1 MQKSTI
7 ATSLAILLSSVGLNA
22 LDITT
27 EGVVGTQSDLKPTL
41 ENGKKV
47 GVNINLSSGTEVKF
61 SENLVFTPPP
71 SQQNP
76 TQPNEEYV
84 ANGGVLVQGTTTT
97 LSSNDA
103 SRKYIYFS
111 RDSLELASGS
121 AYINLFKNQTGH
133 SLTLDNVSI
142 AYSAINA
149 PTDSD
154 FGFYVSSFQRAI
166 PELDFGVETRLI
178 AKNSSNP
185 YKGLIVNGYTAV
197 KGVLSIESNNT
208 DIIGIDLSNYLSQID
223 SVLTDPTLPLR
234 ELELKIN
241 AGSNQAIGILRQ
253 SGGIRKYNIKI
264 TEFIG
269 NDQSYVFKDA
279 NSSYLLYGGAT
290 IEVGNKI
297 KLDPNIQYGIYS
309 NLKNARYAFATGKTY
324 GTEIFP
330 DDTNKDYSGMLVLD
344 DISIQGDFSIL
355 GQDKEGIANPK
366 GNVYGLHIISNSQDQ
381 ATQITFADN
390 ASIKV
395 GGNFNGVES
404 SDTANILIDSKNTI
418 LNISKTLNLQVEIE
432 GNYTDHTGFLVKNAT
447 LNLLPSQDQKI
458 TFNTYSKPSS
468 SNSIST
474 STLLELVDGHFIG
487 NLNPYVFNEESQTS
501 ESKIYGYYNDYGLK
515 TSGDSSIE
523 GKIILQKNLFG
534 KNTRNSRGTKV
545 QVVSNSGNLIL
556 KNDALIYSEDVFSDS
571 GDYLIYSNN
580 NRVGA
585 SIIFE
590 SGAKAIFGQEYT
602 KLSEIT
608 QDGIYLAK
616 DSGKIWTNSMTFKG
630 NAGVTVAKDTTLEIQ
645 INGGTLNF
653 EGMNRD
659 KEMSAFNPIDSGKI
673 NLVINTSSAQ
683 LLFTKATGGTISYFD
698 SYRENGQ
705 RFVNLA
711 GITQDNGLVREIE
724 GKLATRSLTIQDAKI
739 RDVTFVTYV
748 NPSVSTSNV
757 VTSNFD
763 GRAYADASGK
773 IADFGASDRIIIEG
787 STSKPYGANILSIAI
802 APNQSTRNIS
812 GHMLVGKVK
821 TDSGIFFNDLKD
833 GGSKNVQVYSGLRTT
848 TLTLHRSDVGGYSYY
863 YVTSA
868 QDSTTPPSGGGNSG
882 GSGSGGSSG
891 GGSGSGGGDSGSTG
905 GGTGGGSGGNTGGG
919 GETGGSGGGS
929 SGGNGGGGGEITPPD
944 TGNGGD
950 SNTGGSGE
958 TTPPSNPDLP
968 VIDAP
973 NVGVAPLTRSAFHTN
988 FTLMSSTLNSLNK
1001 RLGDIR
1007 SLEVSD
1013 GVWARVFVGEEVFKD
1028 ALQTTALYTSIQ
1040 AGYDHAMDI
1049 KGATNF
1055 IGFALAWVGSDATSQ
1070 EDSYQVS
1077 PIDFINGHN
1086 TTKTNGVELALYDSY
1101 LSSFG
1106 LYTDSI
1112 VKFGYYSSDVSMPV
1126 MEDFTLD
1133 NFSFSLSQEVGYQA
1147 RLGEKSEWLITPQ
1160 AEVAYAYFSGSNAT
1174 QNLLMAGVDNI
1185 MDISQDALNLL
1196 RMRFGVDWGYAFDG
1210 WSEIVS
1216 KADIHLGTSYE
1227 YDVISGGDMT
1237 YSLPNMGKVRE
1248 KGMGSNGRF
1257 VLNIGTNVYIKDAV
1271 SLYFDFEKS
1280 FGDVMY
1286 KNYQAN
1292 LGMRYSFGEEIRTS
1306 QEMSKDNSAPLSI
1319 PKKQTKENQEEK

>member
-1 MQKSTI
+1 MTDKPDS
-7 ATSLAILLSSVGLNA
+7 AVLMELYRN
-22 LDITT
+22 
-27 EGVVGTQSDLKPTL
+27 GTNKT
-41 ENGKKV
+41 V
-47 GVNINLSSGTEVKF
+47 I
-61 SENLVFTPPP
+61 
-71 SQQNP
+71 
-76 TQPNEEYV
+76 
-84 ANGGVLVQGTTTT
+84 
-97 LSSNDA
+97 
-103 SRKYIYFS
+103 
-111 RDSLELASGS
+111 
-121 AYINLFKNQTGH
+121 
-133 SLTLDNVSI
+133 LDNVSI
-142 AYSAINA
+142 AYGESNIAIKN
-149 PTDSD
+149 
-154 FGFYVSSFQRAI
+154 FGFYASTSYK
-166 PELDFGVETRLI
+166 EMGNLDFGVETKLVNRETQDTF
-178 AKNSSNP
+178 
-185 YKGLIVNGYTAV
+185 YGLIPKNISAHG
-197 KGVLSIESNNT
+197 KLSIESANNGNVV
-208 DIIGIDLSNYLSQID
+208 GINLLGNLTQYEGSNKT
-223 SVLTDPTLPLR
+223 LTFTPK
-234 ELELKIN
+234 ELALDIN
-241 AGSNQAIGILRQ
+241 AGSGQAIGILHS
-253 SGGIRKYNIKI
+253 SGVIKHHIIKI
-264 TEFIG
+264 VNFQG
-269 NDQSYVFKDA
+269 NDQSFVIMD
-279 NSSYLLYGGAT
+279 SSQGVLLEKGGK
-290 IEVGNKI
+290 IEIGDKV
-297 KLDPNIQYGIYS
+297 NIDKTMAYGIYS
-309 NLKNARYAFATGKTY
+309 NFKNAKYAFSEKGATTL
-324 GTEIFP
+324 TTQNVSDNF
-330 DDTNKDYSGMLVLD
+330 SGMLILD
-344 DISIQGDFSIL
+344 DVSLSGNLFAQGIHGFPPRGKIQ
-355 GQDKEGIANPK
+355 
-366 GNVYGLHIISNSQDQ
+366 GLHIVKNDQKDKIGVVFSKDSSISVKPNDNTTASTDTTNIFVDEQN
-381 ATQITFADN
+381 TSLEINGELRLQID
-390 ASIKV
+390 IV
-395 GGNFNGVES
+395 GH
-404 SDTANILIDSKNTI
+404 
-418 LNISKTLNLQVEIE
+418 
-432 GNYTDHTGFLVKNAT
+432 YTNHTGIMVKNAT
-447 LNLLPSQDQKI
+447 LELSHSNNQKI
-458 TFNTYSKPSS
+458 IFNSDEKYGDYA
-468 SNSIST
+468 ST
-474 STLLELVDGHFIG
+474 STLLNLDNGCLDGI
-487 NLNPYVFNEESQTS
+487 LNPYMSNRPIQVF
-501 ESKIYGYYNDYGLK
+501 ESKIYANSSIYGLK
-515 TSGDSSIE
+515 SSQNSSLN
-523 GKIILQKNLFG
+523 GAVILQKDIFQ
-534 KNTRNSRGTKV
+534 KKSTNTDV
-545 QVVSNSGNLIL
+545 YIVSNSGNLTL
-556 KNDALIYSEDVFSDS
+556 NNNSLIYSEDVFNGS
-571 GDYLIYSNN
+571 GDYLIYSYNN
-580 NRVGA
+580 KTGA
-585 SIIFE
+585 SITFE
-590 SGAKAIFGQEYT
+590 SRAKAIFGQEYA
-602 KLSEIT
+602 KLSEIA

-616 DSGKIWTNSMTFKG
+616 DSGKIWTSAMNFKG
-630 NAGVTVAKDTTLEIQ
+630 NAGVTVAKDATLEMQ
-645 INGGTLNF
+645 INGGILNF
-653 EGMNRD
+653 EGMNGD

-698 SYRENGQ
+698 SYRENGR

-868 QDSTTPPSGGGNSG
+868 QDSTTPPSGSGSSG

-919 GETGGSGGGS
+919 GETGGSSGGS